1 MAGDL
6 ADAELLTLAQEV
18 RATQQRLLGFPA
30 NTRLDH
36 SADLAASLLGVLL
49 NNVGDPQ
56 APDPYGMGSK
66 DFEQEVVEILA
77 WLAGA
82 HPADT
87 YGYLAPSSSYGI
99 GHGLKLGRDRLPD
112 APVYYSSAA
121 HYAVPRQIDLLRM
134 EAVQV
139 PALPDGR
146 MDTIALERAC
156 RARPG
161 RGAVVLAT
169 IGTTMTGAIDPLP
182 EIRRAA
188 SPAGPVHLHADGAL
202 GGLVAALAPPPERR
216 PWAFDGGADSVTVSG
231 HKFLGCPIPC
241 AIVLARKDLVRPAG
255 QGEYVGNHR
264 DATLACS
271 RSGLAAI
278 LLWRTL
284 ARLGLGGLEKQ
295 VLGCLEVADYA
306 QQRLTE
312 LGLHAW
318 RHPGSITVVLDP
330 PPPEVRARYSIPVE
344 DGIAHIIAMPHVTP
358 ELVDEF
364 CDALHQPHP
373 PAGSR
378 S

>member
-1 MAGDL
+1 MSD
-6 ADAELLTLAQEV
+6 
-18 RATQQRLLGFPA
+18 TQQRLLGFPA
-30 NTRLDH
+30 NAAPQVD
-36 SADLAASLLGVLL
+36 DELAAPLLNMLL
-49 NNVGDPQ
+49 NNIGDPRT
-56 APDPYGMGSK
+56 PDPYGMGSK
-66 DFEQEVVEILA
+66 DFEQEVVELLA

-82 HPADT
+82 HPDDT

-99 GHGLKLGRDRLPD
+99 GHGLKLGRDRLPH

-134 EAVQV
+134 DAVQV

-156 RARPG
+156 KARPG

-188 SPAGPVHLHADGAL
+188 SPAGPMHLHADGAL
-202 GGLVAALAPPPERR
+202 GGLVAALAPPSERH

-241 AIVLARKDLVRPAG
+241 AILLARKELVRPAQQG
-255 QGEYVGNHR
+255 QYVGRHQ
-264 DATLACS
+264 DGTLACS
-271 RSGLAAI
+271 RSGLAAL

-284 ARLGLGGLEKQ
+284 ARLGLGGMEKQ
-295 VLGCLEVADYA
+295 VLSCLEVADYA

-330 PPPEVRARYSIPVE
+330 PPPEVRARFSIPVE
-344 DGIAHIIAMPHVTP
+344 DGIAHIIAVPHVTP
-358 ELVDEF
+358 DLVDEF
-364 CDALHQPHP
+364 CDAQQT
-373 PAGSR
+373 AKAQGSPL